1 MLRIAIGTLLSL
13 IATQAL
19 ADPCRAIPDKGPR
32 PTWAKAG
39 FVVTGTARYIID
51 GDGLCIGST
60 GDPQGWVEIRLADF
74 YAPELK
80 ESGGAVAKAAL
91 TRLTGGRTIR
101 CTAVKG
107 DGGRAVS
114 YDRLIAVC
122 RIGKTSLADLMRRDG
137 QYEGGRGLRA
147 RGAP

>member
-19 ADPCRAIPDKGPR
+19 ADPCHAIPDKGPA
-32 PTWAKAG
+32 PAWARAG

-51 GDGLCIGST
+51 GDGLCIGAS
-60 GDPQGWVEIRLADF
+60 GDPERWVEIRLADF
-74 YAPELK
+74 YAPELR
-80 ESGGAVAKAAL
+80 EPGGVQAKAAL
-91 TRLTGGRTIR
+91 ARLTGGSSIT
-101 CTAVKG
+101 CTAVTG

-122 RIGKTSLADLMRRDG
+122 RIGGTSLADLMRRDG
-137 QYEGGRGLRA
+137 QRDGGRGV
-147 RGAP
+147 RGR

>member
-19 ADPCRAIPDKGPR
+19 ADPCHAIPDKGPR
-32 PTWAKAG
+32 PDWAKVG

-60 GDPQGWVEIRLADF
+60 NDPALWVEVRLADF

-80 ESGGAVAKAAL
+80 EPGGAAAKAAL
-91 TRLTGGRTIR
+91 TRLTGARTIT
-101 CTAVKG
+101 CTAVTG
-107 DGGRAVS
+107 DGGRAIS

-122 RIGKTSLADLMRRDG
+122 RIGRTSLAELMRKDG
-137 QYEGGRGLRA
+137 QQDGGRGFRA
-147 RGAP
+147 RS

>member
-19 ADPCRAIPDKGPR
+19 ADPCRAIPDKGPT
-32 PTWAKAG
+32 PAWARAG
-39 FVVTGTARYIID
+39 FVVTGTARHIID

-60 GDPQGWVEIRLADF
+60 GDAALWVEVRLADF
-74 YAPELK
+74 YAPELR
-80 ESGGAVAKAAL
+80 EAGGAEARAAL
-91 TRLTGGRTIR
+91 TRLTGRRTIT

-122 RIGKTSLADLMRRDG
+122 RIGTVSLADLMRRDG
-137 QYEGGRGLRA
+137 QDEGGRGLRG
-147 RGAP
+147 R